1 MSLDT
6 QSKAGVRQVPST
18 EGQWKLLHLLK
29 EQLEEMGLINVTL
42 SEKGTLL
49 ATLPA
54 NVPGNIGDWLYFS
67 CGYLTSCSGKNVNP
81 QIVEETIAVAILRW
95 VSAMKFYHRLCSR
108 CCISYWVRR

>member
-1 MSLDT
+1 MDKLLERFLNYVSLDT

-42 SEKGTLL
+42 SEKGTLM

-54 NVPGNIGDWLYFS
+54 NVDVYKRQVERQRRDTTNHFYPCDENDW
-67 CGYLTSCSGKNVNP
+67 
-81 QIVEETIAVAILRW
+81 
-95 VSAMKFYHRLCSR
+95 SA
-108 CCISYWVRR
+108 RRYQQ